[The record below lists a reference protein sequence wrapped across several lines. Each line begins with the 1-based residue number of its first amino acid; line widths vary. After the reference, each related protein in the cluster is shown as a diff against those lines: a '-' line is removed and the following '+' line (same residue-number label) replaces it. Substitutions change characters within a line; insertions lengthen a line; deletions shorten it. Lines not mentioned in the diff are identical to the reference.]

1 MEQPLNRE
9 QLQKV
14 SRLRLKEANALIN
27 AGFHSGAYYLA
38 GYSVEC
44 ALKACIAR
52 RTQRYDFPD
61 KKAVADAWT
70 HDLGKLLDLAGIARD
85 FERDVDKQH
94 QLGLNWAVVK
104 NWKVEHRYSHDT
116 LKVEAKEIYYACVSR
131 KYGVLTWI
139 TKRW

>member
-1 MEQPLNRE
+1 M
-9 QLQKV
+9 
-14 SRLRLKEANALIN
+14 KEANALIK

-52 RTQRYDFPD
+52 QTQRYDFPD
-61 KKAVADAWT
+61 KKLVAKAWT
-70 HDLGKLLDLAGIARD
+70 HDLGKLLDLAGLTRD
-85 FERDVDKQH
+85 FEKEIVEQPR
-94 QLGLNWAVVK
+94 LGLNWAVVK

-116 LKVEAKEIYYACVSR
+116 AKGELKAIYYACVSR